1 MVRMILSSSFE
12 KCENH
17 SRNETHLLL
26 SDNLVS
32 IAREEEREL
41 KRNPSVPAKE
51 SEVPLPLKETE
62 TSFHSWKGAVIR
74 ICWTGCVYAYINDSF
89 FFFSSWDG
97 LSLLWNY
104 SYLQM
109 SYIKRQIFLP
119 IFKKSPPVRQCFP
132 FTAPEFNFLIWERLK
147 SLSIFKEWIC

>member
-1 MVRMILSSSFE
+1 MILSSSFE

-62 TSFHSWKGAVIR
+62 TSSQLKRGSDSYLLNR
-74 ICWTGCVYAYINDSF
+74 MCVCIYNDSF
-89 FFFSSWDG
+89 FFSPLRWIIPPMELLLLADVIHKERNFSTNI
-97 LSLLWNY
+97 L
-104 SYLQM
+104 
-109 SYIKRQIFLP
+109 KV
-119 IFKKSPPVRQCFP
+119 SPSEAVFP
-132 FTAPEFNFLIWERLK
+132 FHCP
-147 SLSIFKEWIC
+147 